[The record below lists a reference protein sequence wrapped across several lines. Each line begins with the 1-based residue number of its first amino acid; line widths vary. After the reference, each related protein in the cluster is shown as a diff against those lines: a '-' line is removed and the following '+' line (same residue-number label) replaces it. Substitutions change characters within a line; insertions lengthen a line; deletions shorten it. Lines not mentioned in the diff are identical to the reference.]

1 MFLLAQMLTALFAP
15 PPQKK
20 TLNTPFPEVQATVVP
35 AADDMNGHTGPGR
48 VGHTGPGRVGHTGPD
63 QVGHTGSGV
72 RLHRR

>member
-1 MFLLAQMLTALFAP
+1 MMSWPETLASARAAGM
-15 PPQKK
+15 
-20 TLNTPFPEVQATVVP
+20 PEVQATVVP

-63 QVGHTGSGV
+63 QVGHTGSGE